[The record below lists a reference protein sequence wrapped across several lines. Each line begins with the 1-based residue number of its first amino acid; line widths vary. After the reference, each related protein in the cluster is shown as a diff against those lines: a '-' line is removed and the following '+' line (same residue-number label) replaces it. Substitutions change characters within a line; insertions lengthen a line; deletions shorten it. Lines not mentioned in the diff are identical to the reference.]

1 MQFRSLRANILLN
14 LLLIISLAF
23 NQGLTLLASSSTL
36 SSMQSY
42 ANQDTLAICTGKTM
56 KWIAADIYFDSGQII
71 EVDAPNSTPQD
82 LQEVDCLFSQFID
95 SPNCQLSSIN
105 DVILDY
111 TLNLDSDE
119 SITSQP
125 ITQFIDAKRARA
137 PPLLFI

>member
-1 MQFRSLRANILLN
+1 MPIRILRANILLN

-23 NQGLTLLASSSTL
+23 NQGLTLLSSSGTL

-56 KWIAADIYFDSGQII
+56 KWIAADIYFDTGKII

-95 SPNCQLSSIN
+95 SSKCQLSATNDFVVSHNLNIN
-105 DVILDY
+105 I
-111 TLNLDSDE
+111 DE
-119 SITSQP
+119 ITIRQP
-125 ITQFIDAKRARA
+125 SNELIGAKRARA
-137 PPLLFI
+137 PPFLFI